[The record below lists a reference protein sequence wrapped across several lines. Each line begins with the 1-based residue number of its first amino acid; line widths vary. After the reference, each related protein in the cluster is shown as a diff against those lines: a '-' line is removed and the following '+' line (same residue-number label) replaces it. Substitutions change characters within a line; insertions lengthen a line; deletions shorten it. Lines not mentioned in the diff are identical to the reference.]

1 MQRRSTCVGFHCK
14 LTSYM
19 IEGSNTGPAATKN
32 LPISYPII
40 TVRWLAVHALAIPTV
55 FFFGALTAMQFIQR

>member
-1 MQRRSTCVGFHCK
+1 MVNRS
-14 LTSYM
+14 SA
-19 IEGSNTGPAATKN
+19 EASPAKN